1 MKIIKIVGI
10 TITLILCIMVSGC
23 GKKQDARNNTKMTV
37 SESQEIAAYD
47 DFDQMEDSSNQDM
60 DENQSDFSESAISNN
75 SSEYKPIN
83 SNAIVKKESTYDC
96 NLEADKKNYDGH
108 VDIVV
113 GDNLYATQMNDWF
126 MNFKQYE
133 GKVIEIEGYYIGD
146 FKPYDFIGRY
156 GPTCP
161 YCQGGYVCF
170 EILSDEDFSQYVTAK
185 DWIKVTGML
194 REGNDASIGPFYY
207 LEVLKLDKMKE
218 VGQDAVTN

>member
-1 MKIIKIVGI
+1 MKMNKIVGI
-10 TITLILCIMVSGC
+10 TITLMLCMIVSGC
-23 GKKQDARNNTKMTV
+23 AKKQDTRNNAKMTV
-37 SESQEIAAYD
+37 AESQEIASYD
-47 DFDQMEDSSNQDM
+47 DFDQMEASSIQDT
-60 DENQSDFSESAISNN
+60 DENQNVISENTISKN
-75 SSEYKPIN
+75 SSVYKPVN

-96 NLEADKKNYDGH
+96 NLDADRKNYDGH

-126 MNFKQYE
+126 MNFEQYE

-185 DWIKVTGML
+185 DWIKVTGIL

-207 LEVLKLDKMKE
+207 IEVLELNKMKE
-218 VGQDAVTN
+218 VGQDTVTN